1 MAESQI
7 VKNMRSGLIQIIAG
21 ANSYDVK
28 FEEGNFSLT
37 IPGRSVAVYR
47 DRGRFADADHG
58 QPMALYDQDQ
68 EMTGTFTAYMRDI
81 SDGSF
86 ITGPQFI
93 TKSGLY
99 ASSWGT
105 TMTGAGTEAPKLVD
119 IKWTVYGVI
128 HGDPADHTI
137 LCQWCNITGGLADGG
152 PNTVSFSFSSFDV
165 YPTVT

>member
-7 VKNMRSGLIQIIAG
+7 VKNMRSGLIQIIVG
-21 ANSYDVK
+21 ANSYDIK
-28 FEEGNFSLT
+28 FEEGNFNLT

-58 QPMALYDQDQ
+58 QPQVLYDQDQ
-68 EMTGTFTAYMRDI
+68 EMTGSFTAYLRDI
-81 SDGSF
+81 SDGSYV
-86 ITGPQFI
+86 TAPQFI

-105 TMTGAGTEAPKLVD
+105 TMTGAGSEAPKLVD
-119 IKWTVYGVI
+119 LKWTVYGGI
-128 HGDPADHTI
+128 HGDPTDHTV
-137 LCQWCNITGGLADGG
+137 LCQWSYITGAFAEGS
-152 PNTVSFSFSSFDV
+152 PNVVTFNFQSFDV